1 MSRGSQR
8 SDPPA
13 TVGGRVEFRRLSA
26 FYGAVAAVDDV
37 SLTVEPGATLAVV
50 GANGSGKSTLIR
62 CLLGLHRGAT
72 RGSVLVDGV
81 EATSAAA
88 WGARRW
94 SVAYVP
100 QRPPVGRFPYR
111 LEELLVSSGSLPAAL
126 AAAERLSLG
135 DLLKRPIDTL
145 SGGQVQRA
153 FLARAIG
160 CVAAGAS
167 VVASDEPTSA
177 LDFTGQDEVAAVLLS
192 LPVTT
197 LIVTHDVTLAE
208 RCDSRVTMAAG
219 RLRAESA

>member
-1 MSRGSQR
+1 M
-8 SDPPA
+8 
-13 TVGGRVEFRRLSA
+13 
-26 FYGAVAAVDDV
+26 AAVDDV
-37 SLTVEPGATLAVV
+37 SLTVEPGSTLAVV
-50 GANGSGKSTLIR
+50 GANGSGKSTLVR
-62 CLLGLHRGAT
+62 CLLGLHRGPV

-88 WGARRW
+88 WGMRRW

-100 QRPPVGRFPYR
+100 QRPPVGRFPFPVG
-111 LEELLVSSGSLPAAL
+111 ELLESSGALPEAR
-126 AAAERLSLG
+126 AAAERLGLG
-135 DLLKRPIDTL
+135 GLMKRPIDTL

-167 VVASDEPTSA
+167 VVAADEPTSA

-219 RLRAESA
+219 RLRAEAA